1 MGENINPPLKISGIS
16 NNSKTFV
23 LIMEDPNASVGVW
36 VHWIIF
42 NIPVKNKDLEIKE
55 NSIPK
60 NSKLGI
66 NDFKKLKY
74 EGPAPPSGTHRYF
87 FKVYAL
93 NVKLNLSQG
102 ATKQQVEDKMRG
114 HILDKAELIGV
125 YSRYYFID

>member
-74 EGPAPPSGTHRYF
+74 EGPAPPSGIHRYF
-87 FKVYAL
+87 FKVL
-93 NVKLNLSQG
+93 CFKCI
-102 ATKQQVEDKMRG
+102 T
-114 HILDKAELIGV
+114 
-125 YSRYYFID
+125 